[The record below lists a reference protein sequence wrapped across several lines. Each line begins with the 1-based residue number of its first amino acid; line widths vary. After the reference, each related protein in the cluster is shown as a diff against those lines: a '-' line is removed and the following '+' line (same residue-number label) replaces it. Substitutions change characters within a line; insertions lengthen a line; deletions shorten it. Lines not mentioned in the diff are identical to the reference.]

1 MHPMVET
8 LKKTLARK
16 GYVVFDG
23 RSRNGDIRPYD
34 LNIIG
39 IRTDCNIPNR
49 FDDRLIVFCK
59 DEKENNLFRSYNIT
73 TDPGLYWLKNPMHVD
88 GTAIMCPGQY
98 RSAYKIGWH
107 KDYKALE
114 QCSPIDFV
122 RDFNRDGKLDFFS
135 HFKVSGLIKANIH
148 RATANGVSHQV
159 NKWSAG
165 CQVFAISHQFDEFI
179 NLCEKARKVWGNRF
193 TYTLLTQQDLER
205 NHAVTD

>member
-1 MHPMVET
+1 MHPIVET
-8 LKKTLARK
+8 LKKTLRSK

-23 RSRNGDIRPYD
+23 KTKDGHAKPYD

-59 DEKENNLFRSYNIT
+59 DSQGKDVFGSYNIT
-73 TDPGLYWLKNPMHVD
+73 TDPGLYWLKNPMHVN

-98 RSAYKIGWH
+98 RSAYKVGRH

-114 QCSPIDFV
+114 QCGPIDFV
-122 RDFNRDGKLDFFS
+122 RDFNRDGKLDFYS
-135 HFKVSGLIKANIH
+135 HFKETGNIKANIH
-148 RATANGVSHQV
+148 RATANGKSKEV

-165 CQVFAISHQFDEFI
+165 CQVFAVSHQFDEFM
-179 NLCEKARKVWGNRF
+179 NLCEKASMAWGNSF
-193 TYTLLTQQDLER
+193 TYTLLTQQDIEH
-205 NHAVTD
+205 NYAFKA